1 MKRRNFLKN
10 GLIAGTALAALPS
23 WTTLPSLNSKIR
35 VGVIGVGMRGR
46 GLMGLLLDRPDVEVV
61 AVSDVAQDSIDLT
74 KKIFIERKLEEPTY
88 FLGNEDKWKELVA
101 MNNIDAIVIATPWRF
116 HAPMAMA
123 AMESGKYAGVE
134 VPAALTV
141 DDCFKLVETSERT
154 GMPCMML
161 ENVCYRR
168 DIMAVLSMVRKGMFG
183 ELVHMEGGYQHDLRH
198 VKFND
203 GKGPYDEGL
212 EFGVTGYSEAKW
224 RTGHALKRNG
234 DFYPTHGIGPIAQM
248 LNINKGNKFLS
259 ISSFASKSRG
269 LDAYVE
275 KVGGKEHPHTDLDWK
290 QGDVTTSVLTTSNG
304 ETITLQHDTNLP
316 RPYSLGFRVQGTKG
330 LWMDLN
336 KSLHIEGLS
345 PEHRWEDAKAYLDK
359 NDHPLW
365 RNWEKNAAGAG
376 HGGMDF
382 FVLHGFIEACKRKI
396 QTPIDVYDSAAW
408 SAIVELSEQSVTQ
421 GGAPIPFPDFT
432 GGEWVYR
439 KNTFATNGEF

>member
-1 MKRRNFLKN
+1 MKRRSFIKN
-10 GLIAGTALAALPS
+10 GLIAGVGLSTLPS
-23 WTTLPSLNSKIR
+23 WTTMSMDGAKIR
-35 VGVIGVGMRGR
+35 VGIIGVGMRGR
-46 GLMGLLLDRPDVEVV
+46 GLMELLLDRPDVEVLAV
-61 AVSDVAQDSIDLT
+61 ADVDQDSIDRS
-74 KKIFIERKLEEPTY
+74 KQIFTERKIKEPTC
-88 FLGNEDKWKELVA
+88 FLGDEDNWKKLVA
-101 MNNIDAIVIATPWRF
+101 MTTLDAVIIATPWRF
-116 HAPMAMA
+116 HAPMAIA
-123 AMESGKYAGVE
+123 TMESGKYAGVE
-134 VPAALTV
+134 VPAALSV

-168 DIMAVLSMVRKGMFG
+168 DIMAILTMVRENMFG
-183 ELVHMEGGYQHDLRH
+183 ELVHMECGYQHDLRH

-203 GKGPYDEGL
+203 GKSPYDTGL
-212 EFGVTGYSEAKW
+212 EFGETGYSESKW

-234 DFYPTHGIGPIAQM
+234 DFYPTHGIGPVAQM
-248 LNINKGNKFLS
+248 LNINKGNKFIT

-269 LDAYVE
+269 LEAYVE
-275 KVGGKEHPHTDLDWK
+275 KVGGKDHPHKELDWK

-304 ETITLQHDTNLP
+304 ETITLQHDTNFP

-336 KSLHIEGLS
+336 KSLHIEGQS
-345 PEHRWEDAKAYLDK
+345 PEHRWEDAQPYLDEH
-359 NDHPLW
+359 DHPLW
-365 RNWEKNAAGAG
+365 RTWHKKAEGAG

-382 FVLHGFIEACKRKI
+382 FVLHGFIEACKRKV

-408 SAIVELSEQSVTQ
+408 SAIVELSEQSVSQ

-439 KNTFATNGEF
+439 KNNFATNGEY